1 VTPPRTPTRS
11 RRYERLYLA
20 LAVLGFAVTVSYTLY
35 ESVRTGNWLFWTDPA
50 HTLTE
55 LFANGTSTAFGLDL
69 TLVVLATFVWMW
81 QEAREV
87 GIPAVWRFWL
97 LALLFGLAG
106 PLPLFLWVRERR
118 RRSDESPPAAAA

>member
-1 VTPPRTPTRS
+1 MTTTPS
-11 RRYERLYLA
+11 RGYERLYLA
-20 LAVLGFAVTVSYTLY
+20 LAVLGFTVTVSYTLR

-50 HTLTE
+50 RTLAE

-69 TLVVLATFVWMW
+69 TLVVLATFVWMR

-97 LALLFGLAG
+97 LTLLVGLAG
-106 PLPLFLWVRERR
+106 PLALFLYVRERHR
-118 RRSDESPPAAAA
+118 RAAGARPAA